1 MSTLRQLLVPA
12 AAVAVCVCAPCALG
26 AGHPKP
32 PLRPFIDP
40 IELHQWWFVLLVPMA
55 FFVAMIYK
63 AVRLQ
68 TIERYWW
75 HVCVM
80 TLQIVLGMIG
90 LGAATWFVV
99 FIIARIVAE
108 RAG

>member
-1 MSTLRQLLVPA
+1 MSRPTALLA
-12 AAVAVCVCAPCALG
+12 AAGVIGACASGALG
-26 AGHPKP
+26 AAHPKP

-40 IELHQWWFVLLVPMA
+40 IELHQWWFVLLIPMA

-68 TIERYWW
+68 SIERYWW

-99 FIIARIVAE
+99 FVVARTVAE